1 MLVWILY
8 NIKFFIVYIKIVVF
22 MDFSRE
28 RKKIKLFLVIRKNF
42 IKINWRW
49 YEKRI
54 YKKIVIKIYLLLNEI
69 ENGYKIISKYIVKDF
84 VSFILCTIIFLN
96 FVLLI

>member
-1 MLVWILY
+1 
-8 NIKFFIVYIKIVVF
+8 

-54 YKKIVIKIYLLLNEI
+54 YKKIVSKIYLLLNEI

>member
-1 MLVWILY
+1 
-8 NIKFFIVYIKIVVF
+8 

>member
-1 MLVWILY
+1 
-8 NIKFFIVYIKIVVF
+8 

-49 YEKRI
+49 YEKCI